1 MPNHDGT
8 GPDGKGPMTGWGRG
22 YCVMP
27 ISGSEQELSFLTNQ
41 AQVLQKRLKQIKA
54 RMKRLE
60 RKEIA
65 K

>member
-22 YCVMP
+22 YCVVP
-27 ISGSEQELSFLTNQ
+27 ISGSEQELAFLTNQ
-41 AQVLQKRLKQIKA
+41 AEVLQKRLKQIRA
-54 RMKRLE
+54 RIKRLE

>member
-22 YCVMP
+22 YCVVP
-27 ISGSEQELSFLTNQ
+27 ISGSEQELAFLTDQ
-41 AQVLQKRLKQIKA
+41 AQVLQKRLKQIRA

-60 RKEIA
+60 SKEIA

>member
-22 YCVMP
+22 NCVVP
-27 ISGSEQELSFLTNQ
+27 ISGSEQEFAFLNNQ
-41 AQVLQKRLKQIKA
+41 AQVLQKRLRQVRA
-54 RMKRLE
+54 RMKQLE
-60 RKEIA
+60 KQKVA